1 MTQKGGRKAINAK
14 CETVAVLPIFREA
27 YRRLTSETC
36 AYNSELTERIGV
48 ACSARSSEL
57 SAIRTNAPWWDR
69 NLSCLPI
76 IALMLVKESSD
87 LTLQRSCMVQLT
99 H

>member
-1 MTQKGGRKAINAK
+1 MLARDVPAQIYVRNIAPLRARIDGTDRCRLLTAK
-14 CETVAVLPIFREA
+14 V
-27 YRRLTSETC
+27 
-36 AYNSELTERIGV
+36 
-48 ACSARSSEL
+48 
-57 SAIRTNAPWWDR
+57 AIRTNAPWWDR